1 MKKLLLV
8 AVLLAVQTAAAF
20 AQMKVTLRLVDA
32 ETGAPIEY
40 ATVTMTRPGAKS
52 ATYAS
57 LTTSEGTATLGDVKY
72 GNYVL
77 KAEIL
82 GYQPYKKEM
91 TMNATVNL
99 GDIKMQPDKEMIS
112 AASVSA
118 VGNPITIKKDT
129 IEFNASSFKTT
140 ENDVLED
147 LLKKLPGVEV
157 SEDGT
162 ITVNGETIKK
172 ITIDGKTFFL
182 DDPQLA
188 SKNIPATAIEKLKVI
203 NKKSEQ
209 AAFTGIDDGEEEH
222 VIDLSIKKGMMN
234 GVFGNVMA
242 GGGHDIP
249 ASGAGDWRYEGGG
262 FVGKF
267 SKGQQ
272 LSALVNINN
281 TNNRGF
287 NDLSGSMMQGMRGGG
302 GGMGRG
308 QGGWGSGNGI
318 TTSYMAGVNG
328 VWDLLDNK
336 MELGGNYLF
345 NGTNK
350 YVMEQSDKTS
360 YLQDYNLLSNTLG
373 DSQTNSYGH
382 RFGIR
387 LEHKFSDNTSILF
400 EPQLNFGQGNYWQ
413 NDTTTTFQDDKNPI
427 NLLNG
432 ACTNNIGAN
441 KNLTT
446 SGFFL
451 LRQRLGIP
459 GRTLT
464 AMVRYNVSNNDL
476 WGENHNKKYEY
487 EGGLGELSENVNQW
501 FDNNQQN
508 YSVFGRLTYTE
519 PLGHNFYVE
528 ANYSYRWGKTTSDKD
543 VFKDA
548 AKTEVDSQYT
558 SAANNESNVHTL
570 GANVMYQIEKFRA
583 QLGVSGIADK
593 TDNQTIGWDSFNQ
606 EVKVINYN
614 PGFIWKVAPQL
625 MLFGEISETSNA
637 RLFYRASSEQPSASK
652 LMPVPDN
659 TDPLNITFGNP
670 TLQSYFTNSFW
681 GDYRYNNKKNFFSI
695 NARFNGSVV
704 EDPIV
709 NILWYDNTGTQFNM
723 PYNGPTSANLGV
735 NCTLN
740 APIAKSNFSI
750 SNFLRMNWTNS
761 SSYVGSNI
769 DMSVYKE
776 KGFYEFMD
784 WFTEKLSDPEYF
796 KDHITLNATNTLG
809 MTERLKATY
818 RNNYLELNLSGR
830 TRMNKSWYSIT
841 QDQDNSLT
849 WNNQV
854 TFDATWTINK
864 PGLSIKADF
873 RYNWYNGYSTEKSPE
888 YILNAEISKMFCKK
902 KLSLTLKGYDLLG
915 QAKNLMV
922 SDSSNYHTETVNNTL
937 GRYLILTLTYRFGT
951 FDKSAMKRGPGGP
964 GGPGGPPPMR

>member
-8 AVLLAVQTAAAF
+8 AVLIAIQTTAAF
-20 AQMKVTLRLVDA
+20 AQNKVSLRLLDE

-40 ATVTMTRPGAKS
+40 ATVTLTKPGAKT
-52 ATYAS
+52 AAYAS
-57 LTTSEGTATLGDVKY
+57 LTTSEGKALMGDVKN
-72 GNYVL
+72 GSYVL

-82 GYQPYKKEM
+82 GYKPYKKEM
-91 TMNATVNL
+91 TVSATVSL
-99 GDIKMQPDKEMIS
+99 GDIKMQPDKEMLS

-162 ITVNGETIKK
+162 ITVNGQTISK

-188 SKNIPATAIEKLKVI
+188 SKNIPAKAIEKLKVI
-203 NKKSEQ
+203 DKKSEQ

-234 GVFGNVMA
+234 GLFGNVMA

-360 YLQDYNLLSNTLG
+360 YLDNYNLLSNTQG
-373 DSQTNSYGH
+373 DSQNNSYGH

-387 LEHKFSDNTSILF
+387 LEHKFSENTSILF
-400 EPQLNFGQGNYWQ
+400 EPQINFGNGNYWQ
-413 NDTTTTFQDDKNPI
+413 NDFTSTYQDKKIDE
-427 NLLNG
+427 NLLND
-432 ACTNNIGAN
+432 ASTNDIGAN
-441 KNLTT
+441 KNLNTG
-446 SGFFL
+446 GFFL

-464 AMVRYNVSNNDL
+464 AMIRYNVTNNDL
-476 WGENHNKKYEY
+476 WGENHNTKNTYEV
-487 EGGLGELSENVNQW
+487 GQQPLTENVDQW
-501 FDNNQQN
+501 FTNNQQK
-508 YSVFGRLTYTE
+508 YSVMGRVSYTE

-528 ANYSYRWGKTTSDKD
+528 ANYSYQWSKSTSDKD
-543 VFKDA
+543 MFQDA
-548 AKTEVDSQYT
+548 AKTIIDSKYT
-558 SAANNESNVHTL
+558 SDVSNESNVHNL

-583 QLGVSGIADK
+583 QLGVAGMADK
-593 TDNQTIGWDSFNQ
+593 TDNLTNGWDDFKKEQ
-606 EVKVINYN
+606 KTINYHN
-614 PGFIWKVAPQL
+614 VVWKVAPQL
-625 MLFGEISETSNA
+625 MLFGEISENSNA
-637 RLFYRASSEQPSASK
+637 RLFYRANSEQPTASQ

-659 TDPLNITFGNP
+659 TNPLNITFGNP
-670 TLQSYFTNSFW
+670 TLDPHFNHSFF
-681 GDYRYNNKKNFFSI
+681 GDYRYNNKKNFFSLT
-695 NARFNGSVV
+695 ARLNGSVA
-704 EDPIV
+704 EDPVV
-709 NILWYDNTGTQFNM
+709 NILWYDGSGTQYNM
-723 PYNGPTSANLGV
+723 PFNGPTSANLGL

-750 SNFLRMNWTNS
+750 SNFLRMNWANG
-761 SSYVGSNI
+761 SSYVGNNI

-784 WFTEKLSDPEYF
+784 WFSEKLSDPEYF
-796 KDHITLNATNTLG
+796 KEHVTLNTTNTLT
-809 MTERLKATY
+809 MVERLKFTY
-818 RNNYLELNLSGR
+818 RNDFLELNLSGR
-830 TRMNKSWYSIT
+830 TRMNKSWYSISDT
-841 QDQDNSLT
+841 KDNTLT
-849 WNNQV
+849 WNNQIA
-854 TFDATWTINK
+854 FDGTWTWDA
-864 PGLSIKADF
+864 PGISVKADF
-873 RYNWYNGYSTEKSPE
+873 HYNWYNGYTSSERTPE
-888 YILNAEISKMFCKK
+888 YILNAQISKMFCKK

-951 FDKSAMKRGPGGP
+951 FDKSAMRRGP